1 MKFGKQI
8 KIKMEP
14 PCCDKPSMKRGLW
27 SEEEDAKMLE
37 YVSKHGKGK
46 WTSVPKKAGFLFF
59 IYLLTNVFSN
69 TKLLFIIMMK

>member
-1 MKFGKQI
+1 
-8 KIKMEP
+8 MEP

-59 IYLLTNVFSN
+59 IYLQMFFPIQSYF
-69 TKLLFIIMMK
+69 LL